1 MAITL
6 NGTLSLTDSEANIFE
21 EDIWV
26 LKRELGSKA
35 RNWKIRQEE
44 GKADK
49 NVKSDLW
56 ERKTEVISDCGGG
69 AFREKEEKS
78 QISFKQ
84 ELRHQ

>member
-6 NGTLSLTDSEANIFE
+6 TGSLSLTEVNVFE

-44 GKADK
+44 GKPDK

-56 ERKTEVISDCGGG
+56 ERKTEVISDCRGG

>member
-44 GKADK
+44 GKPDK